1 MKTFRGPWLLRL
13 LLALSFGLLA
23 AGPAQVPPTPADLIL
38 DFVSDFRGNLE
49 PCG

>member
-1 MKTFRGPWLLRL
+1 MKMARCFAPLRL

-23 AGPAQVPPTPADLIL
+23 AGPAQTPPTPADLII
-38 DFVSDFRGNLE
+38 DFVSDFRGNVE

>member
-1 MKTFRGPWLLRL
+1 MNLLRGFAPMRL

-23 AGPAQVPPTPADLIL
+23 AGPAQTPPTPADLII
-38 DFVSDFRGNLE
+38 DFVSDFRGNVE